1 MRLDLL
7 AALSGAMIAVQ
18 ARVNGELSHQLN
30 NGLQAAFVS
39 FGSGLL
45 IILLI
50 TPFSSQIKEGI
61 VNLRAAVK
69 NKEIA
74 RWKLLAGALGGSFVA
89 IQTQIVPLIGV
100 AIYSVASIAGQT
112 AMSLIVDRIGLTGGG
127 KKLISPRRVLA
138 AVLTVIAVLVSVWD
152 RIDANNLSMF
162 AVTAGG
168 IAGAIVGVQRALNGQ
183 INEYSH
189 QSFTTSLLNF
199 ITGTSFLMILIA
211 IGLVI
216 GRNELSPLPSNPWW
230 IYTGGVIGVI
240 YIAFTSTIVQHL
252 GVLTFTLFSVGGQL
266 VGSLVIDLVSPTK
279 GVSVSAYLV
288 TGIFMTYAG
297 VIGVIYIAFIS
308 TIVQHLGVLTFT
320 LFSVGGQL
328 ISSLIID
335 FVSPTN
341 GVRVSYYLIT
351 GIAMT
356 YLGVIAGGVGSSRVK
371 KPQKQ

>member
-7 AALSGAMIAVQ
+7 AALSGAMIALQ
-18 ARVNGELSHQLN
+18 ARANGELSHRLN
-30 NGLQAAFVS
+30 NGLQAALVS

-45 IILLI
+45 IIFVI
-50 TPFSSQIKEGI
+50 TLFNSTIKEGI
-61 VNLRAAVK
+61 KNLRKAVA

-112 AMSLIVDRIGLTGGG
+112 AMSLVVDRVGLTGGG

-138 AVLTVIAVLVSVWD
+138 AVLTVLAVLVSVWD

-168 IAGAIVGVQRALNGQ
+168 IAGAIVGIQRALNGQ

-199 ITGTSFLMILIA
+199 ITGTSFLLILIVA
-211 IGLVI
+211 GLI
-216 GRNELSPLPSNPWW
+216 LGRNELSPLPSGPWW

-240 YIAFTSTIVQHL
+240 YIAFTSTIVQLL

-266 VGSLVIDLVSPTK
+266 VGSLIIDLVSPTD

-288 TGIFMTYAG
+288 TGIVMTYA
-297 VIGVIYIAFIS
+297 
-308 TIVQHLGVLTFT
+308 
-320 LFSVGGQL
+320 
-328 ISSLIID
+328 
-335 FVSPTN
+335 
-341 GVRVSYYLIT
+341 
-351 GIAMT
+351 
-356 YLGVIAGGVGSSRVK
+356 GVIAGGVGSSRVK
-371 KPQKQ
+371 KPQKL

>member
-7 AALSGAMIAVQ
+7 AALSGAMIALQ
-18 ARVNGELSHQLN
+18 ARANGELSHRLN
-30 NGLQAAFVS
+30 NGLQAALVS

-45 IILLI
+45 IIFVI
-50 TPFSSQIKEGI
+50 TLFNSTIKEGI
-61 VNLRAAVK
+61 KNLRTAVA

-112 AMSLIVDRIGLTGGG
+112 AMSLVVDRIGLTGGG

-138 AVLTVIAVLVSVWD
+138 AFLTVLAVLVSVWD

-168 IAGAIVGVQRALNGQ
+168 IAGAIVGIQRALNGQ

-199 ITGTSFLMILIA
+199 ITGTSFLLILIVA
-211 IGLVI
+211 GLI
-216 GRNELSPLPSNPWW
+216 LGRNELSPLPSGPWW

-266 VGSLVIDLVSPTK
+266 VGSLIIDLVSPTD

-288 TGIFMTYAG
+288 TGIVMTYA
-297 VIGVIYIAFIS
+297 
-308 TIVQHLGVLTFT
+308 
-320 LFSVGGQL
+320 
-328 ISSLIID
+328 
-335 FVSPTN
+335 
-341 GVRVSYYLIT
+341 
-351 GIAMT
+351 
-356 YLGVIAGGVGSSRVK
+356 GVIAGGVGSSRVK
-371 KPQKQ
+371 KPQKL

>member
-7 AALSGAMIAVQ
+7 AALSGAMIALQ
-18 ARVNGELSHQLN
+18 ARANGELSHRLD
-30 NGLQAAFVS
+30 NGLQAALVS
-39 FGSGLL
+39 FGSGL
-45 IILLI
+45 IIIFII
-50 TPFSSQIKEGI
+50 TLFNSKIKEGI
-61 VNLRAAVK
+61 KNLRQSVT

-74 RWKLLAGALGGSFVA
+74 RWKLFAGALGGSFVA

-138 AVLTVIAVLVSVWD
+138 AFLTVLAVLVSVWD
-152 RIDANNLSMF
+152 RIDANNLSML

-168 IAGAIVGVQRALNGQ
+168 VAGAIVGIQRALNGQ
-183 INEYSH
+183 INEHSH

-199 ITGTSFLMILIA
+199 MTGTAFLLVLIIAGIL
-211 IGLVI
+211 L
-216 GRNELSPLPSNPWW
+216 GRNELSPLPSGPWW

-266 VGSLVIDLVSPTK
+266 VGSLVIDLISPTD

-288 TGIFMTYAG
+288 TGIVMTYAG
-297 VIGVIYIAFIS
+297 VV
-308 TIVQHLGVLTFT
+308 
-320 LFSVGGQL
+320 
-328 ISSLIID
+328 
-335 FVSPTN
+335 
-341 GVRVSYYLIT
+341 
-351 GIAMT
+351 
-356 YLGVIAGGVGSSRVK
+356 AGGVSNQRVRK
-371 KPQKQ
+371 

>member
-7 AALSGAMIAVQ
+7 AALSGAMIALQ
-18 ARVNGELSHQLN
+18 ARANGELSHRLN
-30 NGLQAAFVS
+30 NGLQAALVS
-39 FGSGLL
+39 FSSGLL
-45 IILLI
+45 IIFVISL
-50 TPFSSQIKEGI
+50 FNSKIKDGI
-61 VNLRAAVK
+61 KNLRTAVA

-74 RWKLLAGALGGSFVA
+74 RWKLFAGALGGSFVA

-112 AMSLIVDRIGLTGGG
+112 AMSLVVDRIGLTGGG

-138 AVLTVIAVLVSVWD
+138 AVLTVLAVLVSVWD

-199 ITGTSFLMILIA
+199 ATGTSFLIIMITAGLIL
-211 IGLVI
+211 GK
-216 GRNELSPLPSNPWW
+216 NELSPLPSGPWW

-288 TGIFMTYAG
+288 TGIVMTYA
-297 VIGVIYIAFIS
+297 
-308 TIVQHLGVLTFT
+308 
-320 LFSVGGQL
+320 
-328 ISSLIID
+328 
-335 FVSPTN
+335 
-341 GVRVSYYLIT
+341 
-351 GIAMT
+351 
-356 YLGVIAGGVGSSRVK
+356 GVIAGGVGSLRVK
-371 KPQKQ
+371 KPQRQ

>member
-288 TGIFMTYAG
+288 TGIVMTYA
-297 VIGVIYIAFIS
+297 
-308 TIVQHLGVLTFT
+308 
-320 LFSVGGQL
+320 
-328 ISSLIID
+328 
-335 FVSPTN
+335 
-341 GVRVSYYLIT
+341 
-351 GIAMT
+351 
-356 YLGVIAGGVGSSRVK
+356 GVIAGGVGSSRVK
-371 KPQKQ
+371 KPQRL